1 MLQGFLIPL
10 VALYMQACYSRARAR
25 VCACMRVCTREGTAL
40 KDAGWRAKLAPFRY
54 AAALI
59 GALLRWFLQDFDA
72 FPEKTIARCGG
83 GFGLGEWQKGRF
95 SGVVRLT
102 AIL

>member
-10 VALYMQACYSRARAR
+10 VALYMQACYTRARAC
-25 VCACMRVCTREGTAL
+25 VRVCTRERTAL
-40 KDAGWRAKLAPFRY
+40 KDAGWRARFAPFRY

-59 GALLRWFLQDFDA
+59 GAHGRGDGHGLAVHRPDRPALR
-72 FPEKTIARCGG
+72 GG
-83 GFGLGEWQKGRF
+83 EYSPKKWQKGRF
-95 SGVVRLT
+95 PAPAGVG

>member
-59 GALLRWFLQDFDA
+59 GAPRRCFLQVTGNL
-72 FPEKTIARCGG
+72 ERSGMMGIASNSAR
-83 GFGLGEWQKGRF
+83 
-95 SGVVRLT
+95 
-102 AIL
+102 